1 MPNQSYVA
9 AKMFKAVLADTDAI
23 CKAQTVGAGGG
34 SLTLDGDRV
43 GAGFEASGAAN
54 DGSNLAT
61 TVTIKSM
68 GSDESGD
75 TFTITGTDSSGNAD
89 SENIAGPGVGLTV
102 TTTKAFLTVTAVS
115 VGSALTGNVEVGF
128 TATTSTE
135 GVVFAGATRIR
146 GMHGVSAA
154 ATAGNAIFRNT
165 SQTGVIILEMD
176 APAAAGMMDPYI
188 PDNGCYFTAGAFVDI
203 SAGFDSLT
211 VFYDGPNPS

>member
-23 CKAQTVGAGGG
+23 CKAQTVGGAGG

-75 TFTITGTDSSGNAD
+75 TFTITGTDSSGNAET
-89 SENIAGPGVGLTV
+89 ENITGPGAGLTV

-128 TATTSTE
+128 TATSSTE
-135 GVVFAGATRIR
+135 GVVFAGPTRIR
-146 GMHGVSAA
+146 GMHGVSLA
-154 ATAGNAIFRNT
+154 ATAAAAIFRNT
-165 SQTGVIILEMD
+165 SQTGVKIVEMD
-176 APAAAGMMDPYI
+176 SPAVAGMMDPYI
-188 PDNGCYFTAGAFVDI
+188 PDNGCYFDAGAFVDI